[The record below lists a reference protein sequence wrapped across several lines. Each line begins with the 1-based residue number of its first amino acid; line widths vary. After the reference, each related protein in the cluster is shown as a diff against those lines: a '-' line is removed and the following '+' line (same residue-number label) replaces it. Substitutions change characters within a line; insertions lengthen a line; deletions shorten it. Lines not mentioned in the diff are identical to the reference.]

1 MMKLNHSFPT
11 VIRPS
16 YLKFHVKTSRLSN
29 TQNTAGTLTCG
40 VLYIIINL
48 VREGKNMDK
57 VLLLVIDGC
66 SPDYL
71 SSDNA
76 PNIFKLS
83 QQLGFLKKVQGVMP
97 SVTNVNHASILS
109 GKWPNETHVIGNY
122 F

>member
-1 MMKLNHSFPT
+1 MKLNHSFPT

-83 QQLGFLKKVQGVMP
+83 QQLGFLKKYKGLCLQ
-97 SVTNVNHASILS
+97 
-109 GKWPNETHVIGNY
+109 
-122 F
+122 